1 MVLLKLNDSVKNYT
15 FHKYKREVIGFMLNA
30 RGEGEG
36 KGEEE
41 EEEEGRGREGEGRGR
56 RRRRRLRLMS
66 SIYVRILGILF
77 WADPGGSPRPPL
89 CMKTWVDLKVKVTQ
103 QRWANGRHIAT
114 SWDRQNMY
122 GDRALGL

>member
-1 MVLLKLNDSVKNYT
+1 
-15 FHKYKREVIGFMLNA
+15 MLNA

-41 EEEEGRGREGEGRGR
+41 EEEGRGREGEEEEQEAEADVKYLCSYFG
-56 RRRRRLRLMS
+56 
-66 SIYVRILGILF
+66 YFILG
-77 WADPGGSPRPPL
+77 GSRRIPRPPL
-89 CMKTWVDLKVKVTQ
+89 CMKPWVDLKVKVTQ

>member
-1 MVLLKLNDSVKNYT
+1 
-15 FHKYKREVIGFMLNA
+15 MLNA

-36 KGEEE
+36 KGEEGEEGEGE
-41 EEEEGRGREGEGRGR
+41 EEEEEAEADVKYLCSYFG
-56 RRRRRLRLMS
+56 
-66 SIYVRILGILF
+66 YFILG
-77 WADPGGSPRPPL
+77 GSRRIPPSPPL
-89 CMKTWVDLKVKVTQ
+89 CMKPWVDLKVKVTQ